1 MRYFFVALWIV
12 TASLIPAGV
21 FGFRDT
27 EHHFFRSSI
36 DALAASGIVSG
47 YDGEIFGPQ
56 NPLTRSE
63 LLKILMTSQDT
74 ELNLDTTPCFSD
86 IKSDT
91 WQQQYICSAK
101 SLGYTRGYDDGTF
114 RPNQSVTTL
123 EALTLIARIESIA
136 LDGSGSEVER
146 IRRVFDEQDILA
158 SYRYSDAQVIT
169 RGVAADVIF
178 RTREL
183 KKGSTPLDSLS
194 VGCER
199 GSGLTSGTKTL
210 SIAGKERR
218 YILALP
224 SEYDP
229 KKTYRVVIA
238 LHGRTSSNAQVQNY
252 M

>member
-47 YDGEIFGPQ
+47 YDGETFGPQ

-91 WQQQYICSAK
+91 WQQQYVCSAK

-123 EALTLIARIESIA
+123 EALTLIARVSGMA
-136 LDGSGSEVER
+136 LTGSGQEKDQ
-146 IRRVFDEQDILA
+146 IRQVFDQKNIIKSA
-158 SYRYSDAQVIT
+158 KYSDSQIIT
-169 RGVAADVIF
+169 R
-178 RTREL
+178 
-183 KKGSTPLDSLS
+183 
-194 VGCER
+194 
-199 GSGLTSGTKTL
+199 
-210 SIAGKERR
+210 
-218 YILALP
+218 
-224 SEYDP
+224 
-229 KKTYRVVIA
+229 
-238 LHGRTSSNAQVQNY
+238 
-252 M
+252 